1 MSEQE
6 YSTFSIKLPTA
17 FVDHL
22 EQLRTEWG
30 LESKGSV
37 IERLL
42 EEIFDESLEEDDDD
56 EDLS

>member
-6 YSTFSIKLPTA
+6 YSTVSIKLPTA
-17 FVDHL
+17 FADRV

-42 EEIFDESLEEDDDD
+42 EEILKS
-56 EDLS
+56 